1 MRMQPLFD
9 DRPVAVQ
16 LIGGIVVPAVFGL
29 VTGFAL
35 AWNEVVYYVLAV
47 PIGIGGALL
56 AGSEHVGADEGF
68 VRGCIGGL
76 LFGSFV
82 LLGLEI
88 VNDEPEAYLGDPRAG
103 LVVVTVVVGGIAGA
117 FGGAWRQRR
126 EPAGTA
132 PAAR

>member
-1 MRMQPLFD
+1 MQPLFD
-9 DRPVAVQ
+9 DRPFAVQ
-16 LIGGIVVPAVFGL
+16 LIGGIVIPVVFGL

-35 AWNEVVYYVLAV
+35 AWNEVVYYILAV
-47 PIGIGGALL
+47 PIGLGGAFL
-56 AGSEHVGADEGF
+56 AGTEHVGADEGF
-68 VRGCIGGL
+68 ARGCIGGL

-117 FGGAWRQRR
+117 CGGAWRQRR
-126 EPAGTA
+126 EAAGAA
-132 PAAR
+132 PAPR